1 MKMNI
6 AICDDNAADLAAA
19 YEAVRSVLE
28 EKGVEYTLDRFT
40 EPDDLLSAENAYD
53 MVFLDVEMDELNGIQ
68 TAEKLRRN
76 NADCLIFFVTNHESY
91 LDDAFNQ
98 HAFRFWTKPI
108 DRRKLIYGIESAIKE
123 IESNRQF
130 ITVTVSEKTLSHKNI
145 LLKNIVYVYME
156 NKRLHVIT
164 IKGDFITNDTYKNI
178 YEQLRRFKNFS
189 EPCRGYCVNF
199 NYITNYTHDSLI
211 CKHGAAVYKLDISRR
226 KYNSFHKSFID
237 WISDKQ

>member
-1 MKMNI
+1 MRI
-6 AICDDNAADLAAA
+6 AICDDDLLDLESE
-19 YEAVRSVLE
+19 YNTINTVLR
-28 EKGVEYTLDRFT
+28 EKGFRYSIDKFSSPRQ
-40 EPDDLLSAENAYD
+40 LLETDASYD
-53 MVFLDVEMDELNGIQ
+53 IVFLDVEMDDLNGIK
-68 TAEKLRRN
+68 TAERLRSN
-76 NADCLIFFVTNHESY
+76 NKECLIFFVTNHEAY

-123 IESNRQF
+123 IRSFRQS
-130 ITVTVSEKTLSHKNI
+130 VTVNVNGTQKNI

-156 NKRLHVIT
+156 NKRLHVVT
-164 IKGDFITNDTYKNI
+164 IKGDLITDDTYKNI
-178 YEQLRRFKNFS
+178 YEQLRHFKNFS

-199 NYITNYTHDSLI
+199 NYITNYIHDSLI
-211 CKHGAAVYKLDISRR
+211 CKYGTVVYKLDISRR